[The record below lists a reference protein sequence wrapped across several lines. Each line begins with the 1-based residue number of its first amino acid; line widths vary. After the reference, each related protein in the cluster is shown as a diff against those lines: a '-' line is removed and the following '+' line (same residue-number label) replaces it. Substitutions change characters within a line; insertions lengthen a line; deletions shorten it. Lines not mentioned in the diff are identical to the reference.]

1 MLTIRRLVLNI
12 MLRVERRR
20 LGAIAVSSSLLDD
33 NVLKQSMK
41 VDKLVNRY
49 YELNKKSRRTA

>member
-1 MLTIRRLVLNI
+1 MLAIRRLVLNT

-20 LGAIAVSSSLLDD
+20 LGAIAMSNSLLSE

-41 VDKLVNRY
+41 VDKLVNRH
-49 YELNKKSRRTA
+49 YELNSKMRKTA

>member
-41 VDKLVNRY
+41 VDKLVNKH
-49 YELNKKSRRTA
+49 YELNNKYKKTA